1 MASNEPTIA
10 STVVAANSTKSAWD
24 APHTTY
30 VNLSQTQVF
39 SLRDEHARVIKDS
52 FSFTEYTHTIQS
64 LSDKLATAGS
74 PTSNPKLNVKIL
86 SGLGIE
92 FQEISVAVRAR
103 DTDASYEKLFE
114 KLLDYEL
121 FLLHENAKKLS
132 SPITAA
138 VATPTKSNTNNHNN
152 LKQTNNSQQWRQ
164 N

>member
-114 KLLDYEL
+114 KLLDHEL
-121 FLLHENAKKLS
+121 FIRNEDVKKLS
-132 SPITAA
+132 IPITVVAA
-138 VATPTKSNTNNHNN
+138 KSNTNNHNTRR
-152 LKQTNNSQQWRQ
+152 QSNNSQQWRH